1 MNELEKE
8 RHDAAE
14 RILAISEEIVDLL
27 EEAMGLVRHV
37 GTPTEIARAR
47 SYWLGHIRMS
57 LNDDHGYMARGN
69 CTMEDTARELM
80 AEEPGEEG
88 EE

>member
-1 MNELEKE
+1 MGLEADRFE
-8 RHDAAE
+8 AGE
-14 RILAISEEIVDLL
+14 RILEISEEIIDLL
-27 EEAMGLVRHV
+27 EEAMSLVRGV

-57 LNDDHGYMARGN
+57 LNDDHGFMGRGT

-80 AEEPGEEG
+80 AEEPDEEG

>member
-1 MNELEKE
+1 MSLESDRFE
-8 RHDAAE
+8 AGE
-14 RILAISEEIVDLL
+14 RILAISEEIIDLV
-27 EEAMGLVRHV
+27 EEAMSLVRHV

>member
-8 RHDAAE
+8 RHDAGE

-57 LNDDHGYMARGN
+57 LNDDHGFMGRGT

>member
-1 MNELEKE
+1 MGLEADRFE
-8 RHDAAE
+8 AGE
-14 RILAISEEIVDLL
+14 RILDITEEIIDLL
-27 EEAMGLVRHV
+27 DEAMTLVRKV
-37 GTPTEIARAR
+37 GTPEEIARAR

-57 LNDDHGYMARGN
+57 LNEDHGYMGSGG

-80 AEEPGEEG
+80 AEEPDAEE

>member
-1 MNELEKE
+1 MNELAKE
-8 RHDAAE
+8 RHNAAE

-57 LNDDHGYMARGN
+57 LNDDHGFMGRGT
-69 CTMEDTARELM
+69 CTMEDTAREMM
-80 AEEPGEEG
+80 AEEPDEE
-88 EE
+88 E

>member
-1 MNELEKE
+1 MGLEADRFK
-8 RHDAAE
+8 AGE
-14 RILAISEEIVDLL
+14 RILEISEEIIDLL
-27 EEAMGLVRHV
+27 EEAMSLVRGV

-57 LNDDHGYMARGN
+57 LNEDHGYVGRGT

>member
-1 MNELEKE
+1 MGLEADRFE
-8 RHDAAE
+8 AGE
-14 RILAISEEIVDLL
+14 RILEIAEEITELV

-57 LNDDHGYMARGN
+57 LNDDHGFMGRGT

-80 AEEPGEEG
+80 AEEPDEE
-88 EE
+88 EA

>member
-1 MNELEKE
+1 MSLEADRFE
-8 RHDAAE
+8 AGE
-14 RILAISEEIVDLL
+14 RILEISEEIIDLL
-27 EEAMGLVRHV
+27 EEAMELVRGV

-57 LNDDHGYMARGN
+57 LNEDHGYMGGGGG

-80 AEEPGEEG
+80 AEEEG

>member
-1 MNELEKE
+1 MSELANE
-8 RHDAAE
+8 RYYAGT
-14 RILAISEEIVDLL
+14 RILAISEEIIDLL
-27 EEAMGLVRHV
+27 DEAMSLVREV

-57 LNDDHGYMARGN
+57 LNDDHGYMGSGT

-80 AEEPGEEG
+80 VEEEEAEE
-88 EE
+88 

>member
-1 MNELEKE
+1 MSLEADRFE
-8 RHDAAE
+8 AGV
-14 RILAISEEIVDLL
+14 RILEITEEIIDLL
-27 EEAMGLVRHV
+27 EEAMELVRGV

-57 LNDDHGYMARGN
+57 LNEDHGYMSSGG

-80 AEEPGEEG
+80 AEEEG

>member
-1 MNELEKE
+1 MNELAKE

-37 GTPTEIARAR
+37 GTPTEITRAR
-47 SYWLGHIRMS
+47 GYWLANIRIS
-57 LNDDHGYMARGN
+57 LNEDHGFMGRGG
-69 CTMEDTARELM
+69 CTMADTARELM
-80 AEEPGEEG
+80 AEEPDEEG

>member
-1 MNELEKE
+1 MSLEADRFE
-8 RHDAAE
+8 AGE

-47 SYWLGHIRMS
+47 GYWLANIRIS
-57 LNDDHGYMARGN
+57 LNEDHGFMGRGG

-80 AEEPGEEG
+80 AEEPDEEG

>member
-1 MNELEKE
+1 MSLESD
-8 RHDAAE
+8 RFTAGE
-14 RILAISEEIVDLL
+14 RILAISEEIIDLV
-27 EEAMGLVRHV
+27 EEAMSLVRHV

-57 LNDDHGYMARGN
+57 LNDDHGFMGRGT

-80 AEEPGEEG
+80 AEEPDEEG

>member
-1 MNELEKE
+1 MSELANE
-8 RHDAAE
+8 RYYAGT
-14 RILAISEEIVDLL
+14 RILAISEEIIDLL
-27 EEAMGLVRHV
+27 DEAMSLVRGV

-57 LNDDHGYMARGN
+57 LNEDHGYMGSGT

-80 AEEPGEEG
+80 VEEEE
-88 EE
+88 EEE

>member
-1 MNELEKE
+1 MGDLEKE

-27 EEAMGLVRHV
+27 EEAMSLVRGV
-37 GTPTEIARAR
+37 GTPTEITRAR
-47 SYWLGHIRMS
+47 GYWLANIRIS
-57 LNDDHGYMARGN
+57 LNEDHGFMGRGG

-80 AEEPGEEG
+80 AEEPDEE
-88 EE
+88 E

>member
-1 MNELEKE
+1 MGDLEKE

-27 EEAMGLVRHV
+27 EEAMSLVRGV
-37 GTPTEIARAR
+37 GTPTEITRAR
-47 SYWLGHIRMS
+47 GYWLANLRIS
-57 LNDDHGYMARGN
+57 LNEDPGFMGRGG

-80 AEEPGEEG
+80 AEEPDEE
-88 EE
+88 E

>member
-1 MNELEKE
+1 MGLEADRFE
-8 RHDAAE
+8 AGE
-14 RILAISEEIVDLL
+14 RILEITEEIIDLL
-27 EEAMGLVRHV
+27 EEAMSLVRHV

-47 SYWLGHIRMS
+47 GYWLGHIRMS
-57 LNDDHGYMARGN
+57 LNEDHGYMARGN

-80 AEEPGEEG
+80 AEEPDEEG

>member
-1 MNELEKE
+1 MNELAKE
-8 RHDAAE
+8 RNDAAE

-37 GTPTEIARAR
+37 GTPTELARAR
-47 SYWLGHIRMS
+47 SYWLANIRIS
-57 LNDDHGYMARGN
+57 LNEDHGFMGRGG

-80 AEEPGEEG
+80 AEEPDEEG

>member
-1 MNELEKE
+1 MSLEAE
-8 RHDAAE
+8 RFEAGE

-27 EEAMGLVRHV
+27 EEAMSLVRRV

-47 SYWLGHIRMS
+47 SYWLGNIRVS
-57 LNDDHGYMARGN
+57 LNEDHGFMGRGG

-80 AEEPGEEG
+80 AEEEEATDEG
-88 EE
+88 

>member
-1 MNELEKE
+1 MGDLEKE
-8 RHDAAE
+8 RHYAGE

-27 EEAMGLVRHV
+27 EEAMSLVRHV

-57 LNDDHGYMARGN
+57 LNDDHGFMGRGT

-80 AEEPGEEG
+80 AEEPDEEG

>member
-1 MNELEKE
+1 MLGCICRSVVRVNL
-8 RHDAAE
+8 R
-14 RILAISEEIVDLL
+14 RITISEEIIDLL
-27 EEAMGLVRHV
+27 DEAMSLVRGV

-57 LNDDHGYMARGN
+57 LNEDHGYMGSGT

-80 AEEPGEEG
+80 VEEEQAEE
-88 EE
+88 

>member
-1 MNELEKE
+1 MGLEADRFE
-8 RHDAAE
+8 AGE
-14 RILAISEEIVDLL
+14 RILAISEEIIDLL

-57 LNDDHGYMARGN
+57 LNDDHGFMGRGT

-80 AEEPGEEG
+80 AEEPDEE
-88 EE
+88 EA

>member
-1 MNELEKE
+1 MGLEADRFE
-8 RHDAAE
+8 AGE
-14 RILAISEEIVDLL
+14 RILAISEEIIDLL
-27 EEAMGLVRHV
+27 EEAMSLVRHV

-57 LNDDHGYMARGN
+57 LNDDHGFMGRGT

-80 AEEPGEEG
+80 AEEPDEEG

>member
-1 MNELEKE
+1 MSDLANE
-8 RHDAAE
+8 RYYAGS
-14 RILAISEEIVDLL
+14 RILAISEEIIDLL
-27 EEAMGLVRHV
+27 DEAMSLVRGV

-57 LNDDHGYMARGN
+57 LNEDHGYMGSGT

-80 AEEPGEEG
+80 VEEEEAEE
-88 EE
+88 